1 MSYNENNLTKLAHLK
16 LLAQKIAD
24 KFATKADMTKLSG
37 RVDKLETA
45 GGEANKLEGVKV
57 NGAALA
63 IADKMVDIL
72 IATGTKNGTIKVNNA
87 DVAVAGLMALAY
99 KAKVSQ
105 ADLDEALAAVLA
117 AKAEQSDLSA
127 LSAKVTTLVG
137 EDASKSVRAIS
148 AEEVAKI
155 VAGAPESYD
164 TLKELAD
171 WLAAHE
177 TDAAGMNSAIQAN
190 KKDIASLKTL
200 LGSIPEEAASSNLV
214 DYIAESIAAIGIGN
228 YATTEAMNTAL
239 SKRWTKRTARACPP
253 TTTPPPRKASWRASP
268 RAPPRWKLAPTRAAS
283 RSTAPRRR
291 WCPLPPTRK
300 PAKCW
305 TRFLLRLDVYS
316 GSVQR
321 GTGCPAG
328 SPT

>member
-16 LLAQKIAD
+16 LLAQKIAG

-37 RVDKLETA
+37 RVDQLVTA
-45 GGEANKLEGVKV
+45 GGEPNKLEGVKV

-239 SKRWTKRTARACPP
+239 SKKVDKEDGKGLSTNDY
-253 TTTPPPRKASWRASP
+253 TTTEKS
-268 RAPPRWKLAPTRAAS
+268 KLAGIAEGATKVEAGANPGSIKINGSETPVVSIATDQEAGEM
-283 RSTAPRRR
+283 
-291 WCPLPPTRK
+291 
-300 PAKCW
+300 
-305 TRFLLRLDVYS
+305 LDEVFAE
-316 GSVQR
+316 V
-321 GTGCPAG
+321 
-328 SPT
+328 

>member
-253 TTTPPPRKASWRASP
+253 TTTPPPRKASWGNAKDIEPFMDPKFEENIILTKTERLMLSS
-268 RAPPRWKLAPTRAAS
+268 RPPDPKNARNKNVLIVGGS
-283 RSTAPRRR
+283 GSG
-291 WCPLPPTRK
+291 K
-300 PAKCW
+300 
-305 TRFLLRLDVYS
+305 TRFWIKPSAPV
-316 GSVQR
+316 GAV
-321 GTGCPAG
+321 
-328 SPT
+328 